1 MTKSNNISSK
11 EVKKIAKL
19 AKLKL
24 TDDEITLYSSQMSQ
38 IINYISQLNEVD
50 TSNIDPLSNVID
62 NNNVIRED
70 KIKESLDKSISLK
83 NAPQSDGEFILVPKI
98 IRSK

>member
-70 KIKESLDKSISLK
+70 KIKESLDKYVSLK

>member
-50 TSNIDPLSNVID
+50 TSNIDPLSNMID

>member
-38 IINYISQLNEVD
+38 IINYISQLNKVD

>member
-1 MTKSNNISSK
+1 MSKSNKISED

-24 TDDEITLYSSQMSQ
+24 TTEEIKLYSSQMST
-38 IINYISQLNEVD
+38 IIGYISQLNEVD
-50 TSNIDPLSNVID
+50 TSKIRPISNIID
-62 NNNVIRED
+62 TKNIVRTD
-70 KIKESLDKSISLK
+70 KIQESLDKTISLK
-83 NAPQSDGEFILVPKI
+83 NAPDADEEFIKVPKI

>member
-24 TDDEITLYSSQMSQ
+24 TNDEITLYSSQMSE
-38 IINYISQLNEVD
+38 IINYIAQLNEVD

-70 KIKESLDKSISLK
+70 KIKESLDKSVSLK